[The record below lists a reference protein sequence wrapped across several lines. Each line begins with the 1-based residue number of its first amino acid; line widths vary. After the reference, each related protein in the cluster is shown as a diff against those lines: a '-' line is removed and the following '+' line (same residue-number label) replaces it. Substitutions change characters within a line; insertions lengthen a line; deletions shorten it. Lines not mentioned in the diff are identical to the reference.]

1 VSQQIGGVLI
11 LPVLLFFFFTLA
23 GILSTAILPMLVFSL
38 AIVAADG
45 AVVWLSVRVFNR
57 EEILVRWK

>member
-1 VSQQIGGVLI
+1 
-11 LPVLLFFFFTLA
+11 
-23 GILSTAILPMLVFSL
+23 MLVFSL